1 MIRSGLNVPT
11 PAMPMPDFAVPYAA
25 PAPGCGCG
33 GGEYYIWISTV
44 DIDSLGSITYIR
56 ISSGLEGLILD
67 LRIWDNWFGGLTDC
81 KCDSPLVGGCL
92 VYENLGQ
99 LTEWTYHAEERCEF
113 RREL

>member
-25 PAPGCGCG
+25 PAPVCG

-44 DIDSLGSITYIR
+44 GIDSLGSITYIR

-67 LRIWDNWFGGLTDC
+67 LCI
-81 KCDSPLVGGCL
+81 
-92 VYENLGQ
+92 
-99 LTEWTYHAEERCEF
+99 
-113 RREL
+113 